1 LHLPF
6 AKIGNEDLSFE
17 LLNYD
22 PILLPIQK
30 PVLQWDSLP
39 NLDQPFETQANRPL
53 INNPD
58 IDPDDNYYIYKPVD
72 HGYITPHQAV
82 TVMGSGTSTTPFALL
97 HLNCRSLYYK
107 EDDVRIL
114 LEEIQPTILAVTE
127 TWLNDTQHDTL
138 IFPGYKFVHKCRR
151 TGPGGG
157 VGLIIK
163 NEISITDLPQLSDSS
178 LNHESYESLFVNIPL
193 NRGRNLIVGV
203 IYRPLPEFNKEL
215 TNYCRPLIKLGRML

>member
-1 LHLPF
+1 MHIVKNASVSFCLSCGSRQHQIGDTPYAQTPTLLCDRCLVLHLPF

-17 LLNYD
+17 LLNQD

-82 TVMGSGTSTTPFALL
+82 TAMGSGTSTTPFSLL

-157 VGLIIK
+157 GGPYYK
-163 NEISITDLPQLSDSS
+163 
-178 LNHESYESLFVNIPL
+178 
-193 NRGRNLIVGV
+193 
-203 IYRPLPEFNKEL
+203 K
-215 TNYCRPLIKLGRML
+215 